1 MLDDQSYEMTRL
13 AMPKLETVSA
23 TEFKAKCLELFDR
36 LSGRELER
44 IEVTK
49 RGRVVAVVRA
59 PESTAEAIERLHGL
73 QKGSVTVPADFDWTA
88 PVLDEAW
95 IDDEAK
101 PRD

>member
-1 MLDDQSYEMTRL
+1 MGERQ
-13 AMPKLETVSA
+13 TVSA

-36 LSGRELER
+36 LSDRQVDQ

-49 RGRVVAVVRA
+49 RGRVVAIVRA
-59 PESTAEAIERLHGL
+59 PEPPAEAIERLHGF
-73 QKGSVTVPADFDWTA
+73 QKGLVSTPTSFDWTA

-95 IDDEAK
+95 IDGEAK